1 MRHFLFAGSTIL
13 LLSFAVGCGS
23 SGPRTE
29 TVSSTSPNGVAPVVT
44 AEAKPTPVAPTPIA
58 PLVLPAGTRV
68 AVRLNNTL
76 STKTASAGEAFSG
89 ELSQPLTID
98 GRQIAPRGATVT
110 GVVASADDGGRV
122 KGRAHIALRLT
133 QIRLADGREITV
145 STNSPA
151 FYAPGSKK
159 RDGIAIG
166 VTSGIGAAIGAIAGG
181 GKGAAIGAGAG
192 AGAGTAGVLATKGKA
207 AVIPAESV
215 VTFQLRN
222 SVSVNI

>member
-1 MRHFLFAGSTIL
+1 MKRLLFAGSTIAL
-13 LLSFAVGCGS
+13 LFLATGCGS
-23 SGPRTE
+23 GPRSE
-29 TVSSTSPNGVAPVVT
+29 TVSSSTSSSGPTATAPSIIPAASAVSAPVH
-44 AEAKPTPVAPTPIA
+44 AA

-76 STKTASAGEAFSG
+76 STKTASPGEAFSG
-89 ELSQPLTID
+89 ELSQPLTVD
-98 GRQIAPRGATVT
+98 GRQVAPRGATVM
-110 GVVASADDGGRV
+110 GIVASSDDGGRV

-133 QIRLADGREITV
+133 QIRLTDGREVAV

-151 FYAPGSKK
+151 FYAPGTKK

-222 SVSVNI
+222 SVNI

>member
-1 MRHFLFAGSTIL
+1 MKRQLFAGSTIF
-13 LLSFAVGCGS
+13 LLSLAMGCGS
-23 SGPRTE
+23 GPKAE
-29 TVSSTSPNGVAPVVT
+29 TAGTATTAGTIPTIESAAPKPAPVV
-44 AEAKPTPVAPTPIA
+44 AP

-76 STKTASAGEAFSG
+76 STKTASPGEAFTG
-89 ELSQPLTID
+89 ELSQPLTVD
-98 GRQIAPRGATVT
+98 GRQVAPRGATVT
-110 GVVASADDGGRV
+110 GVVASADDGGRI

-133 QIRLADGREITV
+133 QIQLADGRSITV
-145 STNSPA
+145 STNSPS
-151 FYAPGSKK
+151 FFAPGSKK

-222 SVSVNI
+222 SVNL